1 MVTGVPGQEGAD
13 GNVAE
18 KKKVKE
24 SKKANLGKLLK
35 YNVWSTR
42 WSQDIRS
49 KFKHRIGFYPLIS
62 VNRDE
67 GDASYSFFFL
77 KL

>member
-49 KFKHRIGFYPLIS
+49 KFKHS
-62 VNRDE
+62 VSCLLLVLDTTH
-67 GDASYSFFFL
+67 DLAFCD
-77 KL
+77 